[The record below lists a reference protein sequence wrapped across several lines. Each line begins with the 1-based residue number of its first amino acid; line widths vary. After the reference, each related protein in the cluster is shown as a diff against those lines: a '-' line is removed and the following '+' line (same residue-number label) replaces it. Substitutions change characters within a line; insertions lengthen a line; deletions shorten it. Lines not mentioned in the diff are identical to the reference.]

1 MVLLR
6 RMHIGISGYDGKE
19 LKDEFLFCTS
29 NILAC

>member
-1 MVLLR
+1 MVLLH
-6 RMHIGISGYDGKE
+6 RMHTGIPGYDGRE